1 MKIKY
6 VKKVKLR
13 SSTFLFSETSQEVDK
28 EAQGFFLLFKQKSF
42 SLLSPTKNYKIFDKN
57 AQVHIMHRYISCMD
71 THCAQI
77 YIMQIH
83 IVHGY
88 MSWISKDLLPL
99 SSLSLSYIFI
109 LLFCFFVNL
118 PNMHDS
124 LNIIFS
130 FTCVQILFK
139 QYHSVLI
146 GVFQQVIVYR
156 LQVIVCY

>member
-1 MKIKY
+1 
-6 VKKVKLR
+6 
-13 SSTFLFSETSQEVDK
+13 
-28 EAQGFFLLFKQKSF
+28 
-42 SLLSPTKNYKIFDKN
+42 
-57 AQVHIMHRYISCMD
+57 MHRYISCMD

-88 MSWISKDLLPL
+88 MSWISRNLLPL

-146 GVFQQVIVYR
+146 GDLLFSLDIFLLRCIQMHAAVIQSLSVGYS
-156 LQVIVCY
+156 LQVVGYSLLLMDTQAIFSFSHADCE